1 MVLRIALISEVE
13 VTPTVCI
20 VSEDLRRVAR
30 EGVKTRGVVLPSQ
43 SAASAVWR
51 LYRMRFCPLQSS
63 SSSPAPVYSIISCHD
78 ASPLHS
84 PLTEIRH
91 RRFFPRVRHEPHFHS
106 STNQT
111 RLGPF
116 ASQRVTRS
124 YTISATMKNGSGSG
138 EGWDWVKGGRWV
150 ELVAPRL
157 VVPATGIT
165 REVACL
171 LPFYPIPVEG
181 HLSSSSLGTLGIP
194 CNSSSVP

>member
-1 MVLRIALISEVE
+1 METLPHAL
-13 VTPTVCI
+13 
-20 VSEDLRRVAR
+20 L
-30 EGVKTRGVVLPSQ
+30 
-43 SAASAVWR
+43 
-51 LYRMRFCPLQSS
+51 
-63 SSSPAPVYSIISCHD
+63 PAPVQFQQS
-78 ASPLHS
+78 SPSLFYHQLPRRVTT
-84 PLTEIRH
+84 PLTTH
-91 RRFFPRVRHEPHFHS
+91 RDTPPGVLPPGRARPHFHS